1 MSAVKLRSKYPGQ
14 CKTCGGNINVGDFV
28 FWTPGKKGASHT
40 QCPDLSLDT
49 TAIKVKTAFSLAE
62 PGESD
67 QFPGLFVHQ
76 QEIVN
81 TLRESPN
88 EALYLAFDAGLG
100 KTYTSLAAAEASNS
114 FPLIVICPSVVK
126 INWQRETERWIGK
139 EAQIL
144 KGRTPYEIDS
154 DVVIINY
161 EVLDAW
167 QDTLIELGA
176 KGLVCDE
183 SHKLKNKAA
192 KRTKAA
198 LAVAEKIDGMKLLLS
213 GTPTPNSVY
222 DLVAP
227 LKIMGVL
234 DRFGGEKK
242 FVNRYC
248 PPMKTRYGVS
258 HARATNTKELHGNLK
273 AVGFVRRRRE
283 DCLDLPEKIRV
294 EIPLDT
300 KVETNIQFYKPFLR
314 EMKAGTLKEAK
325 RVLQKGDRDL
335 IYEEFLRERQAVG
348 LAKVPSIV
356 ELAESF
362 NEPTVIMVHHKE
374 VVEQLMKKLKSFKP
388 VKLVGGMSAANRQE
402 SIDSFQG
409 GKTDLMIASITA
421 AGVGINLQRG
431 TQMIIGELPWTYA
444 DLEQAESRCHRAGAK
459 NDLTVHKLMVQNSS
473 DELHDAVI
481 SKKWAN
487 SAAVEDGE
495 SLDSVDPSDAVARKL
510 LWLYRNVPRRT
521 WA

>member
-1 MSAVKLRSKYPGQ
+1 MSAVRLRSKYPGS
-14 CKTCGGNINVGDFV
+14 CKTCGGNISVGDFV
-28 FWTPGKKGASHT
+28 FWTPGEKGASHT
-40 QCPDLSLDT
+40 ECPDLSKDT
-49 TAIKVKTAFSLAE
+49 TSIKIKKSVTLQG
-62 PGESD
+62 PGESKE
-67 QFPGLFVHQ
+67 FPGLFVHQ

-81 TLRESPN
+81 TLKKSPN

-100 KTYTSLAAAEASNS
+100 KTYTSLAAAQASDS
-114 FPLIVICPSVVK
+114 YPLIVVCPSVVK

-144 KGRTPYEIDS
+144 KGRTPYEIES

-161 EVLDAW
+161 EILDAW
-167 QDTLIELGA
+167 KDALVDLGA

-183 SHKLKNKAA
+183 SHKLKNKKAN
-192 KRTKAA
+192 RTKAA
-198 LAVAEKIDGMKLLLS
+198 LDIADKVEGMKLLLS

-234 DRFGGEKK
+234 DHFGGERK

-248 PPMKTRYGVS
+248 PPVQTRYGVS
-258 HARATNTKELHGNLK
+258 HARATNTKELHENLK

-294 EIPLDT
+294 DLPMDV
-300 KVETNIQFYKPFLR
+300 KVETNVEFYKPFIR
-314 EMKAGTLKEAK
+314 EMKAGTLAEAK
-325 RVLQKGDRDL
+325 RVLRTGDQDR

-348 LAKVPSIV
+348 LAKVAAMV
-356 ELAESF
+356 DLAEGF

-374 VVEQLMKKLKSFKP
+374 VVSELMKKLKKLRP
-388 VKLVGGMSAANRQE
+388 VRLVGGMTPANRQE
-402 SIDSFQG
+402 SIDAFQG

-431 TQMIIGELPWTYA
+431 TQMIIGELPYTYA
-444 DLEQAESRCHRAGAK
+444 DLEQAESRCHRSGST
-459 NDLTVHKLMVQNSS
+459 NDLTVHKLIVQNSS
-473 DELHDAVI
+473 DELMNNII
-481 SKKWAN
+481 SKKEKN

-495 SLDSVDPSDAVARKL
+495 VLESNAPNNAVAKKL
-510 LWLYRNVPRRT
+510 LHLYRTLPRRA